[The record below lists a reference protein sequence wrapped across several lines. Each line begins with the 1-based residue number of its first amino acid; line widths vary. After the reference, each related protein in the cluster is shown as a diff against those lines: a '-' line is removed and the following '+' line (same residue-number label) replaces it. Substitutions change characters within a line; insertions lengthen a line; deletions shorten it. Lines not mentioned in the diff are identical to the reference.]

1 MSSKSPTKKSTR
13 SLSKGGLSAREGLEL
28 LNEMSKD
35 RNNSGIKQKSQNPKT
50 GKRKESKRKASEV
63 DDFALPVQMDL
74 PQRQMTKDEIEK
86 ENQVLKKAEEKLEE
100 LKTKSAEKEII
111 FHKILLEIKRMVYI
125 FNKVK
130 DIDVHTAGKE
140 FNEVPKVSLLATKR
154 GNKILQK

>member
-13 SLSKGGLSAREGLEL
+13 SLSKGGLSASEGLEL
-28 LNEMSKD
+28 LSEMSKD
-35 RNNSGIKQKSQNPKT
+35 KNNYKKQKSQNDKT
-50 GKRKESKRKASEV
+50 GKRKQSKRKASEV

-100 LKTKSAEKEII
+100 LKTKTAEKEII

-130 DIDVHTAGKE
+130 DIDIHTAGKE
-140 FNEVPKVSLLATKR
+140 FNEAPKVSLIAIKT
-154 GNKILQK
+154 

>member
-13 SLSKGGLSAREGLEL
+13 SLSKGGLSASEGLEL
-28 LNEMSKD
+28 LSEMSKD
-35 RNNSGIKQKSQNPKT
+35 KNSYNKQKSQNDKI
-50 GKRKESKRKASEV
+50 GKRKQRKRKPSEV

-100 LKTKSAEKEII
+100 LKTKTAEKEII

-130 DIDVHTAGKE
+130 DIDIHTAGKE
-140 FNEVPKVSLLATKR
+140 FNEAPKVSLIAIKT
-154 GNKILQK
+154 

>member
-13 SLSKGGLSAREGLEL
+13 SLSKGGLSASEGLEL
-28 LNEMSKD
+28 LSEMSKD
-35 RNNSGIKQKSQNPKT
+35 KNNYNKQKSQNDKT
-50 GKRKESKRKASEV
+50 GKRKQSKRKASEV

-100 LKTKSAEKEII
+100 LKTKTAEKEII

-130 DIDVHTAGKE
+130 DIDIHTAGKE
-140 FNEVPKVSLLATKR
+140 FNEAPKVSLIAIKT
-154 GNKILQK
+154 

>member
-13 SLSKGGLSAREGLEL
+13 SLSKGGLSASEGLEL
-28 LNEMSKD
+28 LSEMSKD
-35 RNNSGIKQKSQNPKT
+35 KNSYNKQKSQNDKT
-50 GKRKESKRKASEV
+50 GKRKQSKRKASEV

-100 LKTKSAEKEII
+100 LKTKTAEKEII

-130 DIDVHTAGKE
+130 DIDIHTAGKE
-140 FNEVPKVSLLATKR
+140 FNEAPKVSLIAINT
-154 GNKILQK
+154 